1 MSMGELSGRVALIT
15 GGASGIGLA
24 TAEVMLREGA
34 RVMLADLDAEAV
46 QAAAERLGR
55 DALGTVADVTSE
67 EDVAA
72 AVSAT
77 VEQLGGL
84 HVLVNSAGVVSKH
97 RFLEL
102 PADEWRRM
110 LDIHL
115 TGTFL
120 CTQAAARHMV
130 SAGGGAVVNISSI
143 AAELGN
149 PLAVHYATAK
159 GGIRMFTRSAA
170 VSLAAQGVRVNA
182 VGPGTTETPLTG
194 GRLQDPEVRT
204 SALRRIPLGRFGQAH
219 EVAELVTFL
228 ASDRAAYITGQ
239 TVYIDGGWTAQ
250 LYTSDYE
257 ELQWSRLPGVQR

>member
-1 MSMGELSGRVALIT
+1 MGELSGRVALVT

-34 RVMLADLDAEAV
+34 RVLLADRDG
-46 QAAAERLGR
+46 AAAEAAARRLGEG
-55 DALGTVADVTSE
+55 AMGAAADVTAQA
-67 EDVAA
+67 DVE
-72 AVSAT
+72 AVVSMA
-77 VEQLGGL
+77 VQRLGGL
-84 HVLVNSAGVVSKH
+84 DVLVNSAGIVSKH
-97 RFLEL
+97 RFLDL
-102 PADEWRRM
+102 PVDDWRDM
-110 LDIHL
+110 LDVHL

-130 SAGGGAVVNISSI
+130 DAGGGAVVNISSI

-159 GGIRMFTRSAA
+159 GGIRMFTRSTA
-170 VSLAAQGVRVNA
+170 VSLAGHGVRVNA

-194 GRLQDPEVRT
+194 GRLEDPDVAA
-204 SALRRIPLGRFGQAH
+204 SALQRIPLGRFGQAG

-239 TVYIDGGWTAQ
+239 TIYIDGGWTAQ
-250 LYTSDYE
+250 LYTTDYE
-257 ELQWSRLPGVQR
+257 ELQWARLPGVER